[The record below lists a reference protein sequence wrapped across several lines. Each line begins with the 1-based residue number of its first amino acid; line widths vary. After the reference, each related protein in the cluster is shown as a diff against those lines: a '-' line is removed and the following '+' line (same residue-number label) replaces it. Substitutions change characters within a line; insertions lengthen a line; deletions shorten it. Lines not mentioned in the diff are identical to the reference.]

1 MINTQA
7 TGSNPLGAIEITP
20 LIDIVFIVIVFLLV
34 TANTPLLS
42 LPVNVPAA
50 DKQSVLTASDVDT
63 VAITINVTQPY
74 WYIEQQSFAQW
85 PDFKQA
91 LLARITQVETG
102 LTIAV
107 DKAAPTEPLLK
118 LLSLLNEQNISTAKI
133 IMQQPSE

>member
-7 TGSNPLGAIEITP
+7 TGSNPLSAIEITP

-63 VAITINVTQPY
+63 VAYVYHGKYKPNAKNFQ
-74 WYIEQQSFAQW
+74 
-85 PDFKQA
+85 K
-91 LLARITQVETG
+91 
-102 LTIAV
+102 
-107 DKAAPTEPLLK
+107 PLL
-118 LLSLLNEQNISTAKI
+118 EV
-133 IMQQPSE
+133 